1 MAPSLVI
8 VISPSGD
15 YNILSIPFGPIELLN
30 AFDMHLAALILTL
43 KASTPLTRDFAAYSL
58 ISKKTIEGKIEFKD
72 LMGGMMDLSNLKMD
86 DEEDYN

>member
-1 MAPSLVI
+1 M
-8 VISPSGD
+8 ISPSGD

-58 ISKKTIEGKIEFKD
+58 IIMYGRPNSSKVKLILFI
-72 LMGGMMDLSNLKMD
+72 NLK
-86 DEEDYN
+86 NLNFK